1 MDLKEGEEQLSEIK
15 RKVSLGKEKRY
26 EGDNGYEQLIN
37 DVQKVQ
43 TAVQGIK
50 NPLGDGR
57 KDISEKNKL
66 LGLNEKIDK
75 FLKDVENERDIYE
88 VLQKETTKPL
98 QKIISFVAFSHFAKK
113 SIKRKKLEEI
123 KQKIVSITI
132 PLIEQNLKTIEAI
145 SNETEFFCR
154 SKPIFSK
161 MNENAIYGYFGVE
174 EMSHEIGK
182 IRPIVDS
189 LVKLNIEYNYTPIKQ
204 SIVNVLKRVEKINEW
219 YRNEEPYENELEL
232 DTDSSTTIPIGGTVK
247 NFHFKI
253 KGLSETGTVMGVV
266 DKPEYKGK
274 STGLEQNARS
284 FFIIGNKTYV
294 ATVIKIDKII
304 VERTEPLDP
313 KHSYQDCRVI
323 IKIEEYSTSIGCDK

>member
-1 MDLKEGEEQLSEIK
+1 MF
-15 RKVSLGKEKRY
+15 R
-26 EGDNGYEQLIN
+26 
-37 DVQKVQ
+37 
-43 TAVQGIK
+43 
-50 NPLGDGR
+50 
-57 KDISEKNKL
+57 
-66 LGLNEKIDK
+66 LNEKIDK

-88 VLQKETTKPL
+88 VLQKEITKPL
-98 QKIISFVAFSHFAKK
+98 QKIVSFIAFSHFAKK
-113 SIKRKKLEEI
+113 SIKRKRLEEI
-123 KQKIVSITI
+123 EQKIISTTV
-132 PLIEQNLKTIEAI
+132 PLIEQNLKTIESI

-154 SKPIFSK
+154 AKPIFSN

-174 EMSHEIGK
+174 EMSHEIGE
-182 IRPIVDS
+182 IHPIVDS
-189 LVKLNIEYNYTPIKQ
+189 LDKLNVQYDFTTIKQ
-204 SIVNVLKRVEKINEW
+204 SIINILKRVEKINEW

-253 KGLSETGTVMGVV
+253 KGLSETGTVMGVI

-274 STGLEQNARS
+274 STGLEQNTKS

-294 ATVIKIDKII
+294 ETVVKIDKII

-323 IKIEEYSTSIGCDK
+323 IKIEEYSTSIRCDK